1 MKMRIDTR
9 NQWFVIVKTVVGDM
23 GIPVAYKVDT
33 GCNGLILS
41 HATLKQFGMSTTAKS
56 LSKLKSANASGIAED
71 IKLGEVGMATLYY
84 DKLLIGTFRA
94 YCHPTRETHDL
105 LGSPVLQA
113 FEKVDIDL
121 KTEPKSITL
130 QNPSRT

>member
-1 MKMRIDTR
+1 MKIDKR
-9 NQWFVIVKTVVGDM
+9 NQWFVDITTVINNTDIV
-23 GIPVAYKVDT
+23 VAYKVDT

-41 HATLKQFGMSTTAKS
+41 HATLKQFGISTTAES
-56 LSKLKSANASGIAED
+56 LANLKSAAASGIAED
-71 IKLGEVGMATLYY
+71 IKLRELGEVTLYY

-113 FEKVDIDL
+113 FDKVGIDL

-130 QNPSRT
+130 IN